1 MSSRDRTS
9 RRILIVQPSVQPP
22 GGGNGVAAWMIHGLQ
37 QAGHAVT
44 VMTLQAFDAAAI
56 NRFYGTSIDG
66 SRIDARLAQPRAVP
80 LLDKARVPLAL
91 LRSSLLFRELH
102 HLKDEWDLT
111 ITANNEA
118 DLHRRGIQYV
128 HFPTYLRPRPS
139 VDHRPYHFARLMDLY
154 YAACDRIA
162 GVSREGVMR
171 NLSLVNS
178 NWTGRYMRRWY
189 DGHETTTLYPPV
201 AGEFPEVPWEERAP
215 HFVSLGRLAPEKD
228 LDRTI
233 DILGEVRKRF
243 PEVHLHIIGTHNDEP
258 YARHILGR
266 IAQNQSWITLHQNLS
281 RAALAQLVARQ
292 RFGLH
297 AMAEEHFGMG
307 VAEIVRGGCVIWVR
321 NGGGQVEIVRD
332 DARLTYDNNDQAV
345 AKISAALADD
355 AYARSLR
362 DLLDP
367 QRSRFTEEVFVEHFL
382 RIVDDFF
389 AQAQPGTGHERARG
403 KTA

>member
-1 MSSRDRTS
+1 
-9 RRILIVQPSVQPP
+9 
-22 GGGNGVAAWMIHGLQ
+22 MIHGLQ
-37 QAGHAVT
+37 QAGHEVT
-44 VMTLQAFDAAAI
+44 VLTLQPFDAAAI
-56 NRFYGTSIDG
+56 NRFYGTSIDPA
-66 SRIDARLAQPRAVP
+66 RVDARLARPRVAP
-80 LLDKARVPLAL
+80 LLDRARVPLAL

-102 HLKDEWDLT
+102 HIEDEWDLT

-139 VDHRPYHFARLMDLY
+139 VDHRSYHFARIMDVY

-162 GVSREGVMR
+162 GVTREGVTR

-178 NWTGRYMRRWY
+178 DWTGRHMRRWY
-189 DGHETTTLYPPV
+189 DGHDTTTLYPPV
-201 AGEFPEVPWEERAP
+201 AGEFPDVPWEERAP
-215 HFVSLGRLAPEKD
+215 NFVSLGRLAPEKD

-243 PEVHLHIIGTHNDEP
+243 PEVHLHVIGTHNDEP

-266 IAQNQSWITLHQNLS
+266 IAQNAAWITLHQNLS
-281 RAALAQLVARQ
+281 RDALVELVSKQ

-307 VAEIVRGGCVIWVR
+307 VAEMVRAGCVVWVR

-332 DARLTYDNNDQAV
+332 DARLTYDNDDQAI

-362 DLLDP
+362 EALVP
-367 QRSRFTEEVFVEHFL
+367 QRTRFTEGVFVDHFL

-389 AQAQPGTGHERARG
+389 AEGRADVGPSSATGS
-403 KTA
+403 